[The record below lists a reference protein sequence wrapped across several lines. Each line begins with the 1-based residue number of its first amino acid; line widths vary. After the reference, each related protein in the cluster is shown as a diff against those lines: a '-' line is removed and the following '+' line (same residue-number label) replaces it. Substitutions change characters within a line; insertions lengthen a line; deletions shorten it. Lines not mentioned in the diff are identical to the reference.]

1 LLILC
6 GRHHF
11 PMDKPKI
18 ITAPRAA
25 VGAVVIKEGKV
36 LLVKRSYSPQKDKW
50 AIPGGSVNLGET
62 LQEAAEREVMEE
74 TGLTI
79 AAKEPVYSF
88 DLIERNAKGDIVF
101 HYVIVDLLADHV
113 SGDPQPADDVSDARW
128 FGPEEIESPEI
139 TGNTKK
145 LLRKIRFIT

>member
-1 LLILC
+1 
-6 GRHHF
+6 
-11 PMDKPKI
+11 MDKSKV

-25 VGAVVIKEGKV
+25 VGAVVIKEGKI
-36 LLVKRSYSPQKDKW
+36 LLVKRKYPPQKDKW

-62 LQEAAEREVMEE
+62 LREAAEREIKEE

-79 AAKEPVYSF
+79 AAKEPVYTF

-101 HYVIVDLLADHV
+101 HYVIVDLLADYV
-113 SGDPQPADDVSDARW
+113 SGDPHPADDVSGARW
-128 FGPEEIESPEI
+128 FAPEEIESSDI
-139 TGNTKK
+139 TDNTKK